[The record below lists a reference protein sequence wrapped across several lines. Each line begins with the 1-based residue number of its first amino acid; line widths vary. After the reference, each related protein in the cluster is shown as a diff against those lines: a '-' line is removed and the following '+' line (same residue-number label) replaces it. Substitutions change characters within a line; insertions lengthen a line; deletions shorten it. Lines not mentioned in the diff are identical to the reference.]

1 MSFQVVNGAM
11 MLCSFGTAPG
21 SLIVLPV
28 NRVLAGN
35 LPAANIMDYKPYVNV
50 PGFAMCTSMANPVTA
65 SQTSAA
71 SGVLT
76 PGACTPMTAAP
87 WAPGAPTVMIA
98 NMPALNNLSVCQCSY
113 GGTISITFA
122 GQVQTMLP

>member
-11 MLCSFGTAPG
+11 MLCTFGTAPG
-21 SLIVLPV
+21 TLIVLPA
-28 NRVLAGN
+28 NRTLAGN
-35 LPAANIMDYKPYVNV
+35 LPAANIMDYKPHVNI
-50 PGFAMCTSMANPVTA
+50 PGFVMCTSMANPVTA

-122 GQVQTMLP
+122 GQVQKMIP